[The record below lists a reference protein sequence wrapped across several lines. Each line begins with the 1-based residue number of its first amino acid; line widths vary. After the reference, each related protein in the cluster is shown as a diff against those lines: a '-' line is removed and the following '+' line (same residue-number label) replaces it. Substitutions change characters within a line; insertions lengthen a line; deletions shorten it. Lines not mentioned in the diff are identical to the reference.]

1 MNAEIIAV
9 GSELLL
15 GQIVNTNAKFISEQL
30 AFLGVN
36 IFYQSVVGDNPNR
49 LLQVVKVAE
58 SRSDLIILTGGLGP
72 TKDDL
77 TKEALA
83 EHLNVALEY
92 DEKALESIENFYKK
106 RNRHMPENNRKQA
119 LIFKGSICLPNE
131 NGMAPGMVLKK
142 GKKIYMLLPGP
153 PSEMEPMFTK
163 YGIPIILQDLEKVNR
178 IESRVLRFFGI
189 GESNLEVELEDLIE
203 AQTNPTIAPLAS
215 DGEVSIR
222 LTAKHESD
230 QNRKNLL
237 DRVEEKILD
246 RVGQYFYGYDD
257 TTIVKEMGN
266 TLQDKGLTIAVAE
279 SLTGGLFQEEVT
291 SIAGCSNWFKGGIV
305 SYATEVKV
313 HVLGVNE
320 QTVRQFGVVSEQ
332 CAQEMAENV
341 RKLMNADIGLSFTG
355 VAGPDSLEG
364 KEPGSVYIGISLK
377 NKPVEARFIL
387 LSGNRE
393 TVRTR
398 AVKSGAWE
406 VLKRIR

>member
-178 IESRVLRFFGI
+178 IESRVLRF
-189 GESNLEVELEDLIE
+189 LE
-203 AQTNPTIAPLAS
+203 
-215 DGEVSIR
+215 
-222 LTAKHESD
+222 
-230 QNRKNLL
+230 
-237 DRVEEKILD
+237 
-246 RVGQYFYGYDD
+246 
-257 TTIVKEMGN
+257 
-266 TLQDKGLTIAVAE
+266 
-279 SLTGGLFQEEVT
+279 
-291 SIAGCSNWFKGGIV
+291 
-305 SYATEVKV
+305 
-313 HVLGVNE
+313 
-320 QTVRQFGVVSEQ
+320 
-332 CAQEMAENV
+332 
-341 RKLMNADIGLSFTG
+341 
-355 VAGPDSLEG
+355 
-364 KEPGSVYIGISLK
+364 
-377 NKPVEARFIL
+377 
-387 LSGNRE
+387 
-393 TVRTR
+393 
-398 AVKSGAWE
+398 
-406 VLKRIR
+406 